1 MKVVILKNDFI
12 FVAPRE
18 IAASSILIGIC
29 CKIATEDR
37 IVYGSL
43 RMTSAMTIISIV
55 PLINN
60 GGLLKPINKAI
71 PNTVPGTIYGI
82 IDKMSTTL
90 VSIFLKSPKDT

>member
-1 MKVVILKNDFI
+1 MIAVESSLIIVTQLRIAPETIPAVIIGTVILKNDFI

-55 PLINN
+55 PLISN
-60 GGLLKPINKAI
+60 GGLLKPII
-71 PNTVPGTIYGI
+71 
-82 IDKMSTTL
+82 
-90 VSIFLKSPKDT
+90 